1 MRGCLQRFC
10 TESSRIIVLGKF
22 KRIGDTDWQ
31 ARSCACDAT
40 FSSQVD
46 KSDFIDHNVKLRTSQ
61 RLEQSSVLAE
71 LRGESKSSCAAS
83 VNNRPA
89 FSPCSFIR
97 RNMSHSWLSSKGIT
111 LWHLSNAVTPDK
123 LLSISEA
130 KYLDEEK
137 GLRERGVSA
146 AEIAEKV

>member
-1 MRGCLQRFC
+1 MGSSN
-10 TESSRIIVLGKF
+10 ESETQIGKHE
-22 KRIGDTDWQ
+22 
-31 ARSCACDAT
+31 AACDAT

-46 KSDFIDHNVKLRTSQ
+46 QSDFIDHNVKLRTAQ
-61 RLEQSSVLAE
+61 RLDQSSLLAE

-97 RNMSHSWLSSKGIT
+97 RNMSHSWLLSKGIT
-111 LWHLSNAVTPDK
+111 LWHLRNAGTPDK

-130 KYLDEEK
+130 KYSDEEK

-146 AEIAEKV
+146 AEIVEKV